1 MPNWQK
7 DLDIFIDNYGEM
19 LLKGEEKSNVSP

>member
-7 DLDIFIDNYGEM
+7 DLDIFIDKYGET
-19 LLKGEEKSNVSP
+19 LLKGEEEPIVTP